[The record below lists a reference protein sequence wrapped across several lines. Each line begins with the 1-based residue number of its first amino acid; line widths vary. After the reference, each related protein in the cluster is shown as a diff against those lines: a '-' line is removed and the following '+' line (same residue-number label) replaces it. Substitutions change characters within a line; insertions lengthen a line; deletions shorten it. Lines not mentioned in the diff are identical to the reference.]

1 MIRRSGRYFD
11 GARSRALAVELS
23 IYADGTLTLSGDGV
37 ALSLSR
43 DAVAVSPRLGHTP
56 RVLTLP
62 DGARCELPDDDELDR
77 AFAPRGWRQRLDSLE
92 RRMALAAASVV
103 VTIAAL
109 AAVVQLGIPAL
120 ARIAAQSLPPG
131 VEAQLDD
138 TTLAAL
144 DHGVFGAS
152 ALPSERRDAI
162 AALFDSLAR
171 RAGLDARVALRAGGR
186 AGANAFTLPGRT
198 VVMTDELVQLAASD
212 DEIAAVLAHE
222 LGHVAR
228 HHALRSVLQNTG
240 VVVLVAAMLGDVTS
254 ISSLAATLPTT
265 LVELQYSRRF
275 EREADGDAVA
285 LLAHAG
291 RDPEALAAVLTRLE
305 QSHGGG
311 GSLPA
316 YLSTHPD
323 TGERVRE
330 IRREAEAQSS
340 SS

>member
-1 MIRRSGRYFD
+1 M
-11 GARSRALAVELS
+11 
-23 IYADGTLTLSGDGV
+23 TLSGDGL
-37 ALSLSR
+37 ALTLPR
-43 DAVAVSPRLGHTP
+43 DAVAVSPRLGRTP

-62 DGARCELPDDDELDR
+62 DGARCELADDEELDR
-77 AFAPRGWRQRLDSLE
+77 ALAPRDWRSRLDALE
-92 RRMALAAASVV
+92 RRAALAAASVV

-120 ARIAAQSLPPG
+120 ARVAAQSLPASA
-131 VEAQLDD
+131 EAQLGD
-138 TTLAAL
+138 TTLTAL

-152 ALPSERRDAI
+152 ALPRERSDAI

-171 RAGLDARVALRAGGR
+171 RARLDARLALRAGGR
-186 AGANAFTLPGRT
+186 AGANAFALPGGT
-198 VVMTDELVQLAASD
+198 VVMTDELAQLAASD

-228 HHALRSVLQNTG
+228 QHALRSALQNTG
-240 VVVLVAAMLGDVTS
+240 VVVLVAATLGDVTS

-275 EREADGDAVA
+275 EREADDDAVA
-285 LLAHAG
+285 LLADAALDPAALATVLVRLEHASKAG
-291 RDPEALAAVLTRLE
+291 RV
-305 QSHGGG
+305 
-311 GSLPA
+311 PA

-330 IRREAEAQSS
+330 IRREAAAQSS